1 MEEMKNVHKKAN
13 LIVPVF
19 IGMGLGALIGLLAY
33 VKDWL

>member
-1 MEEMKNVHKKAN
+1 MVETEKIQKKAN

-19 IGMGLGALIGLLAY
+19 IGMGLGAFIGLLAY